1 MHTSFIYNYLK
12 NTVSLYNFKI
22 PLQMLYLKII
32 LLYNIKKKK
41 KQEGRASE
49 VKAKHLGFPRQTC
62 PHVLVLK

>member
-41 KQEGRASE
+41 KTRG
-49 VKAKHLGFPRQTC
+49 KG
-62 PHVLVLK
+62 

>member
-41 KQEGRASE
+41 KNKREGL
-49 VKAKHLGFPRQTC
+49 VKSRPSTWAFLDRHAHMC
-62 PHVLVLK
+62 WS